1 MADEKRYIAVDLG
14 AESGRVMLGIVSADP
29 PGGEASP
36 KAGKIR
42 LEEVHR
48 FINGPVEQNGSLRW
62 DFSRLMS
69 EVKTGIG
76 KAAKESGDIAGIGV
90 DSWGVDFGLLDEN
103 GNLIENPYHYRDS
116 RTNGMIEKACELM
129 PKREIYEHTG
139 IQFAQH
145 NSIYQLLSMR
155 LANSPVLAKAKRL
168 IFIAD
173 LVSYFLAGKPYAE
186 YTLAGTSQLMDMRT
200 GKWSRA
206 IFEKMNLPIEIM
218 PEVINPGTIVGTLTK
233 NVAKEIGCGEIP
245 VLAVG
250 SHDTAS
256 AVAAVPADPPV
267 GEVSTPAKPAADRKT
282 KWAYL
287 SSGTWSLM
295 GVETPNAIVNDKT
308 FAYPFTNEGG
318 VEGTIRL
325 LKNIMGLWL
334 VQECKRQWQKEGED
348 LSYARLTELAE
359 KAKPGQASIDVD
371 DSQFYAPGQMPA
383 RINKYLAGTGQKPID
398 DKGQMVRTI
407 LENLARKYAET
418 INQLEDVV
426 AGGID
431 CLHVV
436 GGGSQNKLLNQLTAN
451 ATGKKVI
458 AGPAE
463 ATAIGNILMQA
474 GATGQIQDLAQG
486 RDLVRR
492 SLTLKE
498 YQPK

>member
-1 MADEKRYIAVDLG
+1 MAYEKRYIAVDLG
-14 AESGRVMLGIVSADP
+14 AESGRVMLGIVSAD
-29 PGGEASP
+29 
-36 KAGKIR
+36 KIR
-42 LEEVHR
+42 LEEIHR
-48 FINGPVEQNGSLRW
+48 FTNEPVEQNGALRW
-62 DFSRLMS
+62 DFPRLMS

-90 DSWGVDFGLLDEN
+90 DSWGVDFGLLDDN
-103 GNLIENPYHYRDS
+103 GNLVENPYHYRDS

-129 PKREIYEHTG
+129 PKRKIYEHTG
-139 IQFAQH
+139 IQFAQY
-145 NSIYQLLSMR
+145 NSIYQHLSMR
-155 LANSPVLAKAKRL
+155 LANSPILAKAKRL

-173 LVSYFLAGKPYAE
+173 LVSYFLADKPYAE
-186 YTLAGTSQLMDMRT
+186 YTLAGTSQLMDMRS
-200 GKWSRA
+200 GVWSRA
-206 IFEKMNLPIEIM
+206 IFQKLNLPIEIM

-256 AVAAVPADPPV
+256 AVAAVP
-267 GEVSTPAKPAADRKT
+267 ADRKT

-359 KAKPGQASIDVD
+359 KAKSGQATINVD

-383 RINKYLAGTGQKPID
+383 RINKYLAATAQKPID
-398 DKGQMVRTI
+398 DKGQMVRVI

-431 CLHVV
+431 CLHIV

-474 GATGQIQDLAQG
+474 RATGQIQDLTQG
-486 RDLVRR
+486 RDLVRN
-492 SLTLKE
+492 SFTPKQ
-498 YQPK
+498 YQPKDATPKKNNTKR

>member
-29 PGGEASP
+29 PGCEASP

-42 LEEVHR
+42 LEEIYR
-48 FINGPVEQNGSLRW
+48 FTNGPVEQNGSLHW

-76 KAAKESGDIAGIGV
+76 KTAKESGDIAGIGV
-90 DSWGVDFGLLDEN
+90 DSWGVDFGFLDEK
-103 GNLIENPYHYRDS
+103 GKLIENPYHYRDS

-139 IQFAQH
+139 IQFAQY

-186 YTLAGTSQLMDMRT
+186 YTLAGTSQLMDMQM

-233 NVAKEIGCGEIP
+233 NVAKEIGCGQIP

-256 AVAAVPADPPV
+256 AVAAVP
-267 GEVSTPAKPAADRKT
+267 ADRKT

-359 KAKPGQASIDVD
+359 KAKPGQATIDVD

-383 RINKYLAGTGQKPID
+383 RINKYLAGTGQKPIN

-426 AGGID
+426 AGRID

-436 GGGSQNKLLNQLTAN
+436 GGGSQNKLLNQLIAN
-451 ATGKKVI
+451 TTGKKVI

-486 RDLVRR
+486 RDLVQN
-492 SLTLKE
+492 SFTPKE
-498 YQPK
+498 YRPQNTTPKKNNTKR

>member
-14 AESGRVMLGIVSADP
+14 AESGRVMLGIVS
-29 PGGEASP
+29 
-36 KAGKIR
+36 AGKIR

-90 DSWGVDFGLLDEN
+90 DSWGVDFGLLDEK
-103 GNLIENPYHYRDS
+103 GKLIENPYHYRDS

-139 IQFAQH
+139 IQFAQY

-155 LANSPVLAKAKRL
+155 LANSPVLAKAKQL

-256 AVAAVPADPPV
+256 AVAAVPAY
-267 GEVSTPAKPAADRKT
+267 RKT

-295 GVETPNAIVNDKT
+295 RVETPNAIVNDKT

-348 LSYARLTELAE
+348 LFYARLTELAE
-359 KAKPGQASIDVD
+359 KAKPGEATIDVD

-383 RINKYLAGTGQKPID
+383 RINKYLAGTGQKPIN

-407 LENLARKYAET
+407 L
-418 INQLEDVV
+418 
-426 AGGID
+426 
-431 CLHVV
+431 
-436 GGGSQNKLLNQLTAN
+436 
-451 ATGKKVI
+451 
-458 AGPAE
+458 
-463 ATAIGNILMQA
+463 
-474 GATGQIQDLAQG
+474 
-486 RDLVRR
+486 
-492 SLTLKE
+492 
-498 YQPK
+498 

>member
-14 AESGRVMLGIVSADP
+14 AESGRVMLGVVSAN
-29 PGGEASP
+29 
-36 KAGKIR
+36 KIR
-42 LEEVHR
+42 LEEIHR
-48 FINGPVEQNGSLRW
+48 FTNGPVEQNGSLRW
-62 DFSRLMS
+62 DFSRLMP
-69 EVKTGIG
+69 EIKTGIG
-76 KAAKESGDIAGIGV
+76 KAAKESNDIAGIGV
-90 DSWGVDFGLLDEN
+90 DSWGVDFGLLDEK
-103 GNLIENPYHYRDS
+103 GKLIENPYHYRDS
-116 RTNGMIEKACELM
+116 RTNGIIEKACELM
-129 PKREIYEHTG
+129 SKREIYEHTG

-155 LANSPVLAKAKRL
+155 LANSPALAKAKRL

-186 YTLAGTSQLMDMRT
+186 YTLASTSQLMDMRT

-206 IFEKMNLPIEIM
+206 IFEKMNLPIDIM
-218 PEVINPGTIVGTLTK
+218 PEVVNPGTVIGKLTEK
-233 NVAKEIGCGEIP
+233 VAKEIGCPQIP
-245 VLAVG
+245 VIAVA

-256 AVAAVPADPPV
+256 AVAAVPAD
-267 GEVSTPAKPAADRKT
+267 ENSR
-282 KWAYL
+282 WAYL
-287 SSGTWSLM
+287 SSGTWSLL
-295 GVETPNAIVNDKT
+295 GVDTPNAIVNDKT

-348 LSYARLTELAE
+348 LPYARLTELAE
-359 KAKPGQASIDVD
+359 KTKPGEATINVD

-383 RINKYLAGTGQKPID
+383 RINKYLAATGQKPID

-426 AGGID
+426 AGRID

-436 GGGSQNKLLNQLTAN
+436 GGGSQNKLLNQLTAD

-458 AGPAE
+458 TGPIE
-463 ATAIGNILMQA
+463 ATALGNILLQA
-474 GATGQIQDLAQG
+474 RATGQLTGISQARG
-486 RDLVRR
+486 LVLR
-492 SLTLKE
+492 SFTPKE
-498 YQPK
+498 YQPQNSLHKKIS

>member
-14 AESGRVMLGIVSADP
+14 AESGRVMLGIVSAD
-29 PGGEASP
+29 
-36 KAGKIR
+36 KIR

-48 FINGPVEQNGSLRW
+48 FINGPVEQDGSLRW
-62 DFSRLMS
+62 DFNRLVS
-69 EVKTGIG
+69 EIKTGIG
-76 KAAKESGDIAGIGV
+76 KTAKQADSEVAGIGV
-90 DSWGVDFGLLDEN
+90 DSWGVDFGLLDEK
-103 GNLIENPYHYRDS
+103 GKLIENPYHYRDS

-139 IQFAQH
+139 IQFAQY

-155 LANSPVLAKAKRL
+155 LAGSPVLAKAKRL

-233 NVAKEIGCGEIP
+233 NAAKEIGCGEIP

-256 AVAAVPADPPV
+256 AVAAVPAD
-267 GEVSTPAKPAADRKT
+267 RKT

-295 GVETPNAIVNDKT
+295 GIETPNAIVNDKT

-359 KAKPGQASIDVD
+359 KAKPGQAAIDVD

-398 DKGQMVRTI
+398 DKGQMVRMI

-486 RDLVRR
+486 RDLVQN
-492 SLTLKE
+492 SFTPKE
-498 YQPK
+498 YCPQNSTPKKNNTKR

>member
-14 AESGRVMLGIVSADP
+14 AESGRVMLGIVSAD
-29 PGGEASP
+29 
-36 KAGKIR
+36 KIR

-48 FINGPVEQNGSLRW
+48 FINGPVEQNGALRW
-62 DFSRLMS
+62 DFPRLMS

-76 KAAKESGDIAGIGV
+76 KAAKESGNIAGIGV
-90 DSWGVDFGLLDEN
+90 DSWGVDFGLLDNN

-129 PKREIYEHTG
+129 SKREIYEHTG

-155 LANSPVLAKAKRL
+155 LADSPVLAKAKRL

-233 NVAKEIGCGEIP
+233 NVAKEIGCPRIP
-245 VLAVG
+245 VIAVA

-256 AVAAVPADPPV
+256 AVAAVP
-267 GEVSTPAKPAADRKT
+267 ADRKT

-295 GVETPNAIVNDKT
+295 GVETPNAIINDKT

-318 VEGTIRL
+318 VKGTIRL

-359 KAKPGQASIDVD
+359 KAKPGQATIDVD

-383 RINKYLAGTGQKPID
+383 RINKYLAGTGQKPIN
-398 DKGQMVRTI
+398 DKGQMVRMI
-407 LENLARKYAET
+407 LENLARKYADT

-426 AGGID
+426 ADSID

-436 GGGSQNKLLNQLTAN
+436 GGGSQNTLLNQLTAN

-474 GATGQIQDLAQG
+474 GATGQIQDLSQG
-486 RDLVRR
+486 RDLIQN
-492 SLTLKE
+492 SFTPKE
-498 YQPK
+498 YRPQNTTPKKNNTKR